1 MVGRAVP
8 SPNRRYRRVWPPRT
22 KGQHLSNPYAQH
34 QLKLIRHTGALILW
48 QQRTYVV
55 SGTREQCEAAY
66 KSAQTYNL
74 LVGWWS
80 FGVAPRDELDRA
92 DFQLQCDSAGASRR
106 RRGVRS
112 PRPARHRPSSRSPGT
127 HTGGLVSRP
136 VRGGTALLGR
146 CDVDPLDPSATSP
159 LTSTGA
165 PDPQARRRPAPP
177 GTTPCFAR

>member
-22 KGQHLSNPYAQH
+22 KGQYLSNPYAQH

-80 FGVAPRDELDRA
+80 LVSLLAMNWIALISNFNAIRRVRA
-92 DFQLQCDSAGASRR
+92 AADGASVPHGPHAIAHPAVP
-106 RRGVRS
+106 RG
-112 PRPARHRPSSRSPGT
+112 PIPAGWYPDPSGAGLRYWDGATWTHWTHPPRHR
-127 HTGGLVSRP
+127 
-136 VRGGTALLGR
+136 
-146 CDVDPLDPSATSP
+146 
-159 LTSTGA
+159 
-165 PDPQARRRPAPP
+165 
-177 GTTPCFAR
+177 

>member
-22 KGQHLSNPYAQH
+22 KGQHLSKPICPAPAEAH
-34 QLKLIRHTGALILW
+34 QAHGCADPVAATHLRGLRDARAMRSGVQVGADLQPARW
-48 QQRTYVV
+48 
-55 SGTREQCEAAY
+55 
-66 KSAQTYNL
+66 
-74 LVGWWS
+74 LVE

>member
-55 SGTREQCEAAY
+55 SGTRAMRSGVQVGADLQPARW
-66 KSAQTYNL
+66 
-74 LVGWWS
+74 LVE

>member
-80 FGVAPRDELDRA
+80 LVSLLAMNWIALISNFNAIRRVRA
-92 DFQLQCDSAGASRR
+92 AADGASVPHGPHAIAHPAVP
-106 RRGVRS
+106 RG
-112 PRPARHRPSSRSPGT
+112 PRPAGWYPDPSGAGLRYWDGATWTHWTHPPRHR
-127 HTGGLVSRP
+127 
-136 VRGGTALLGR
+136 
-146 CDVDPLDPSATSP
+146 
-159 LTSTGA
+159 
-165 PDPQARRRPAPP
+165 
-177 GTTPCFAR
+177 

>member
-80 FGVAPRDELDRA
+80 LVSLLAMNWIALISK
-92 DFQLQCDSAGASRR
+92 LQCDSAGASRR